1 MLRVHIKID
10 RVWKMVS
17 SIKSRASIGNAA
29 LLITVAMLTS
39 RFLGLVR
46 SSLLT
51 ALLGASAFSDA
62 FNQATMFPELIFT
75 IVAGGALTS
84 AFISVFNGYCI
95 GDRNEEKAW
104 QVANVVLSLTTICM
118 LALSALGFLLADQ
131 VVYLYNPSV
140 PLHGLIVSLMRI
152 MFLHVIVMCLGVM

>member
-1 MLRVHIKID
+1 MSRVHIKID

-84 AFISVFNGYCI
+84 AFISVFNGYCV
-95 GDRNEEKAW
+95 GQHDEDSAW
-104 QVANVVLSLTTICM
+104 QMANTVLSLTTVCM
-118 LALSALGFLLADQ
+118 LVLAVLGFLFAD
-131 VVYLYNPSV
+131 P
-140 PLHGLIVSLMRI
+140 I
-152 MFLHVIVMCLGVM
+152 